1 MAVQVPVVKRNAPM
15 ETPSV
20 GRVDIKPPNVTEAQS
35 IQSKAI
41 NEFAKDAVDLVA
53 KEEIATADVKSTE
66 AATKY
71 RTWYE
76 TNLRGKNGLS
86 YLKGDPAEAYAKFD
100 EDARKEYDR
109 IINESAG
116 YSQLTKDAIVSK
128 LNTAHNR
135 MYESRVTLEGKQN
148 ADYRTRVTNDAVV
161 LSQNDVVDA
170 AATLDVK
177 DPNTLIPI
185 ERSLNEIRNLRYKEG
200 RENGLV
206 RETVDPNVIDPN
218 TKSPKV
224 LKIESDPSFK
234 AQVAKDVSDALVMS
248 IENLTAAGD
257 VAGAEFLMNK
267 YADQIIGNK
276 KPKVEKFINT
286 AAKDNQ
292 AKAIVKSLI
301 NLPEDQAIKKLD
313 DIQDD
318 DVREKASKR
327 YDSEKTRRN
336 RLIKSASTANYNA
349 AANIILNRDKKG
361 LPFQDEVQMMDDP
374 EIKRLWINITDAKQK
389 MALQHMVNQPK
400 DSNQDVKNDAFSM
413 LFEGKFQ
420 GMPPEQFNEAVAGL
434 NKSDRTM
441 FESEYRKINTQTG
454 GEQNQQLK
462 WMGSQ
467 LEKELQTIKYI
478 KKDQY
483 GKYAPN
489 DRIKLNEASSELII
503 AMDKFPPNASFK
515 EKQEWIKQFAV
526 QKIKEKGE
534 TPPPPEPKFKGDTSK
549 PDTSGVKGPKVDQDQ
564 LKKNQEVLRQYY
576 AKYQRWPN
584 KEELADALKNGVK

>member
-128 LNTAHNR
+128 LNEAHNR

-267 YADQIIGNK
+267 YADQIIGTK

-400 DSNQDVKNDAFSM
+400 DSNPEAYRDALDAIGNDK
-413 LFEGKFQ
+413 LK
-420 GMPPEQFNEAVAGL
+420 GMPPEELMLMQAGL
-434 NKSDRTM
+434 NKSDRSM
-441 FESEYRKINTQTG
+441 VQ
-454 GEQNQQLK
+454 
-462 WMGSQ
+462 
-467 LEKELQTIKYI
+467 
-478 KKDQY
+478 
-483 GKYAPN
+483 A
-489 DRIKLNEASSELII
+489 A
-503 AMDKFPPNASFK
+503 
-515 EKQEWIKQFAV
+515 WIKDNDPSAAAERQ
-526 QKIKEKGE
+526 
-534 TPPPPEPKFKGDTSK
+534 DTR
-549 PDTSGVKGPKVDQDQ
+549 DDV
-564 LKKNQEVLRQYY
+564 
-576 AKYQRWPN
+576 A
-584 KEELADALKNGVK
+584 NGKTINNY